1 MRIARVYGTEFR
13 VSPFFLLLLLA
24 YASVGLLRETL
35 LVFWVVLLHELAHV
49 AVAACFGIRAE
60 RVELLP
66 FGGVASFS
74 QPLIASPGREAIIAV
89 SGPAHNFAFAYLA
102 AVLERGGYVSSSLA
116 RFLVETNIAIGL
128 FNLLPGIPLDG
139 GRLLRAAL
147 VPSLGT
153 LRASRLAAAIG
164 RILGLGIL
172 VVGGIMA
179 YAGYCNVLLPVLGG
193 FLVFAASR
201 EARIVSWARMRDTLR
216 KKQEFLAAG
225 TMAVNLLAV
234 HEKACL
240 KDVVRRFVPGKL
252 NVVMVFDTD
261 LAIRTLA
268 CESDVIEAMSEHGP
282 DAPAA
287 TIAR

>member
-1 MRIARVYGTEFR
+1 VRIARVCGIEFR
-13 VSPFFLLLLLA
+13 VSPFFLLFLLA

-49 AVAACFGIRAE
+49 AAAACFGIRTE

-74 QPLIASPGREAIIAV
+74 EPLVASPAREAIIAV
-89 SGPAHNFAFAYLA
+89 CGPAHNFAFAYLA
-102 AVLERGGYVSSSLA
+102 AVLERSGFVSSSLA

-139 GRLLRAAL
+139 GRILRAAL
-147 VPSLGT
+147 VPTLGT
-153 LRASRLAAAIG
+153 VGASRLASAVG
-164 RILGLGIL
+164 RVLGLCIL
-172 VVGGIMA
+172 MAGGIMA
-179 YAGYCNVLLPVLGG
+179 YAGHCNVLLPVLGG

-201 EARIVSWARMRDTLR
+201 EARAVSWVRVRDTLR
-216 KKQEFLAAG
+216 KKREFLAAG
-225 TMAVNLLAV
+225 TMSVNLLAV

-240 KDVVRRFVPGKL
+240 KDVVRHFVPGKL
-252 NVVMVFDTD
+252 NVVLVFDTE
-261 LAIRTLA
+261 LVIRTLA
-268 CESDVIEAMSEHGP
+268 CELDVLKAMSEHGP
-282 DAPAA
+282 DALAA